1 MRSFNPVNALGDLF
15 SKPAPEEA
23 TSRPREA
30 HFIDGDDDLF
40 RTTGAGLRDLTGNT
54 LRRAQDLSVELYR
67 KNPLANRIIK
77 IYTTYMAGEGFAL
90 EAHNPDV
97 QAAIDEFWDAER
109 NDMAM
114 NHRRFARDYLL
125 NGEAPHPV
133 ATDDTGNTTIGYI
146 DPQRID
152 HVNASSLNRLI
163 LESIVI
169 RKQGGEQI
177 LDIVRRE
184 QDIMDED
191 AGLLT
196 GDIFFW
202 LHDRIG
208 AATRGT
214 PFLLAAIDWL
224 DAYDQTLWE
233 MLERIKATRAFFWDV
248 EVAGGADEIAA
259 AKKDWG
265 TTAPRSGSVRF
276 RTEAIKISA
285 EQPNIGTNDDVS
297 AATYLLRHI
306 ATAAGLAPTW
316 LGDPEDANRST
327 AEQMDKPVLRALE
340 DTQGTWKAH
349 MEELLRF
356 VVDRKVAAGML
367 ERIVERHDE
376 QGNPTGDMVPASSL
390 VEVVVPALTDDA
402 IVDAATSLAQM
413 ATAFVQLDMID
424 VVDRDTLRKV
434 VRHVLPALGIPA
446 DQLPDPDDE
455 ETTDEEVLAAL
466 EALRRP

>member
-97 QAAIDEFWDAER
+97 QAAIDEFWGAER

-196 GDIFFW
+196 GDAVV
-202 LHDRIG
+202 L
-208 AATRGT
+208 ARGI
-214 PFLLAAIDWL
+214 L
-224 DAYDQTLWE
+224 
-233 MLERIKATRAFFWDV
+233 K
-248 EVAGGADEIAA
+248 
-259 AKKDWG
+259 
-265 TTAPRSGSVRF
+265 
-276 RTEAIKISA
+276 
-285 EQPNIGTNDDVS
+285 
-297 AATYLLRHI
+297 
-306 ATAAGLAPTW
+306 
-316 LGDPEDANRST
+316 T
-327 AEQMDKPVLRALE
+327 AERS
-340 DTQGTWKAH
+340 
-349 MEELLRF
+349 
-356 VVDRKVAAGML
+356 
-367 ERIVERHDE
+367 
-376 QGNPTGDMVPASSL
+376 ASKTIFS
-390 VEVVVPALTDDA
+390 TR
-402 IVDAATSLAQM
+402 Q
-413 ATAFVQLDMID
+413 
-424 VVDRDTLRKV
+424 
-434 VRHVLPALGIPA
+434 
-446 DQLPDPDDE
+446 
-455 ETTDEEVLAAL
+455 
-466 EALRRP
+466 